1 MNVLVRACLFKFFCV
16 MVYLE
21 FDENYQKYAHKGL
34 LFKEGRE
41 GLIVGTL
48 R

>member
-1 MNVLVRACLFKFFCV
+1 

-21 FDENYQKYAHKGL
+21 FDENYQKYAHEGL